1 MPDTLDVLFSPYGLT
16 AEGESYLPH
25 PTQQKLLDWVAEVR
39 AGKSTVPGIPVL
51 YLQHGVDSG
60 GTRGMLAPLMECVF
74 ELAGLRVLIGR
85 KDFNDLRLSVM
96 ETFFEILPQ
105 ELLAESDAQEHRY
118 VIKAKGGTSQV
129 FFRELKDV
137 KGLGS
142 QEFGVIYVAE
152 AHEIDVASYRTLK
165 QRCRQQGFPTFIL
178 LEGNP
183 PGHGHWLTNLTD
195 PKHPD
200 YDPDITRLT
209 LSSYEN
215 KAFMKPGY
223 LTMLEAMPPS
233 WQRRYLMGE
242 VGALTEG
249 TPVYPAFQEPIHVHE
264 TKLIPD
270 RPLIRGW
277 DFGYR
282 KAACVWAQ
290 QEDSGRL
297 LVHKEWMAI
306 ETPEDAFIDG
316 VITRTNLWFGARV
329 ARDYGDPAARN
340 RDPHG
345 VSALTRLTQH
355 GIQMSYRQTTYGQ
368 RIPLINQRFS
378 QLVGG
383 VPAITINPAC
393 QILIEGLMGGY
404 RFPELV
410 EGRDLN
416 AKQEIPAKDG
426 WFDHLADAFSYL
438 MVNLYGQSTPAAV
451 KTIAARRA
459 RQRRVQVRRGA
470 VVF

>member
-1 MPDTLDVLFSPYGLT
+1 MSEVIDVLFAPFGV
-16 AEGESYLPH
+16 GEDGQAHGPH
-25 PTQQKLLDWVAEVR
+25 PTQQQVSAWVRRVR
-39 AGKSTVPGIPVL
+39 EGTHQAQGIPVL

-60 GTRGMLAPLMECVF
+60 GTRGMLAPLMECLF

-85 KDFNDLRLSVM
+85 KDFNDLRLSIM
-96 ETFFEILPQ
+96 ETFFEILP
-105 ELLAESDAQEHRY
+105 EPMLVERDAQEHRY
-118 VIKAKGGTSQV
+118 VLRAPGGTSQV

-142 QEFGVIYVAE
+142 QEFGIIYVAE
-152 AHEIDVASYRTLK
+152 AHEIDLASYRTLK
-165 QRCRQQGFPTFIL
+165 QRCRQQGFPNFIL

-183 PGHGHWLTNLTD
+183 PGQGHWLTQLSD
-195 PKHPD
+195 PTHGD
-200 YDPDITRLT
+200 YDPDLTRLT

-215 KAFMKPGY
+215 HAFMKPGY
-223 LTMLEAMPPS
+223 LHMLEAMPPS

-242 VGALTEG
+242 VGALVAG
-249 TPVYPAFQEPIHVHE
+249 TPVYPAFMEPIHVHE
-264 TKLIPD
+264 TQLVPD
-270 RPLIRGW
+270 RPLLRGW

-282 KAACVWAQ
+282 KAACIWGQ
-290 QEDSGRL
+290 QEDTGRL
-297 LVHKEWMAI
+297 LIHKEWMAI
-306 ETPEDAFIDG
+306 ETPEEAFIEG
-316 VITRTNLWFGARV
+316 VMTRTNLWFGART

-355 GIQMSYRQTTYGQ
+355 GIQMAYRQTTYGQ

-383 VPAITINPAC
+383 VPAITIAPGC
-393 QILIEGLMGGY
+393 RVLIEGLMGGY
-404 RFPELV
+404 HYPELV

-426 WFDHLADAFSYL
+426 WFDHLCNAFEYIV
-438 MVNLYGQSTPAAV
+438 VNLYGQSTPAAR
-451 KTIAARRA
+451 KTIEARRL
-459 RQRRVQVRRGA
+459 RQRRHAAHRGTVA
-470 VVF
+470 F

>member
-1 MPDTLDVLFSPYGLT
+1 MPETLDVLFAPYGVQDDGR
-16 AEGESYLPH
+16 AHPPH
-25 PTQQKLLDWVAEVR
+25 PTQQTILDWVAAVR
-39 AGKSTVPGIPVL
+39 AGTQTAPGLPVL
-51 YLQHGVDSG
+51 YLQHGVDAG
-60 GTRGMLAPLMECVF
+60 GTRGMLAPLLECAF
-74 ELAGLRVLIGR
+74 ECAGLRVLIGR
-85 KDFNDLRLSVM
+85 KDFNDLRLSIM
-96 ETFFEILPQ
+96 ETFFEILPRA
-105 ELLAESDAQEHRY
+105 LLAEADAQEHRY
-118 VIKAKGGTSQV
+118 VIRATGGTSQV

-142 QEFGVIYVAE
+142 QEFGMIYVAE
-152 AHEIDVASYRTLK
+152 AHEIDIASYRTLK
-165 QRCRQQGFPTFIL
+165 QRCRQQGYPNLLL

-183 PGHGHWLTNLTD
+183 PGQGHWLTHLTD
-195 PKHPD
+195 PTHPD

-215 KAFMKPGY
+215 QAFMQPGY
-223 LTMLEAMPPS
+223 LRMLEAMPPS

-242 VGALTEG
+242 VGALADG

-282 KAACVWAQ
+282 KAACVWCQ

-316 VITRTNLWFGARV
+316 VITRTNLWFGARA

-355 GIQMSYRQTTYGQ
+355 GIQMLSRQTTYGQ
-368 RIPLINQRFS
+368 RIPLINQRLS
-378 QLVGG
+378 QLIGG
-383 VPAITINPAC
+383 VPAVTVNPAC
-393 QILIEGLMGGY
+393 AILIEGLMGGY
-404 RFPELV
+404 RFPELE

-416 AKQEIPAKDG
+416 AKQEIPQKDG
-426 WFDHLADAFSYL
+426 WFDHLANAFEYV

-451 KTIAARRA
+451 KTIAAHRA
-459 RQRRVQVRRGA
+459 RQRRVAVRRGA